1 VGTTEDTPTLV
12 RRADGD
18 TITEREGRQLIVL
31 AERGPITITW
41 SRHAPGE
48 PGPDL
53 HVHRRHTD
61 AFYVLQGELTFPL
74 GPRAERL
81 RLPAGGFVAVPPN
94 VAHAYVNEGDAD
106 ACWLNLHA
114 PDTGFGDYLRALRD
128 GTSVDFDQF
137 DPPEDGGLPAAQ
149 AIVTGPGEGERL
161 GSGTGVVVLK
171 AALTDLRVAE
181 CAVDGT
187 LEGAG
192 VGDHD
197 VEIDAYYVL
206 EGQLEVRAE
215 GSAHAAGPGTLV
227 SVPRGAR
234 HAFARSARGTAR
246 VLSLRA

>member
-1 VGTTEDTPTLV
+1 
-12 RRADGD
+12 
-18 TITEREGRQLIVL
+18 VL

>member
-1 VGTTEDTPTLV
+1 MGTTEDTPTLV
-12 RRADGD
+12 RLADGE
-18 TITEREGRQLIVL
+18 TITERESRQLIVL
-31 AERGPITITW
+31 AERGAITITW

-48 PGPDL
+48 SGPDL

-128 GTSVDFDQF
+128 GTDVGFDQF
-137 DPPEDGGLPAAQ
+137 DPPDDGGLPAAR

-161 GSGTGVVVLK
+161 GSGNGGGVVK
-171 AALTDLRVAE
+171 AALPDLRVAE

-197 VEIDAYYVL
+197 GEIDAYYVL
-206 EGQLEVRAE
+206 EGQLEVTAE

>member
-1 VGTTEDTPTLV
+1 VGTTEDTLTLV
-12 RRADGD
+12 RLADGE
-18 TITEREGRQLIVL
+18 TITERESRQLIVL
-31 AERGPITITW
+31 AERDAITITW

-94 VAHAYVNEGDAD
+94 VAHAYVNDGDAD

-114 PDTGFGDYLRALRD
+114 PDTGFADYLRALRD
-128 GTSVDFDQF
+128 GTDVDFDQF

-161 GSGTGVVVLK
+161 GSGTGIIVLK
-171 AALTDLRVAE
+171 AALRDLRVAE
-181 CAVDGT
+181 CVVDGT
-187 LEGAG
+187 LEGAAH
-192 VGDHD
+192 DHD
-197 VEIDAYYVL
+197 AEIDAYYVL
-206 EGQLEVRAE
+206 EGELEVTAE
-215 GSAHAAGPGTLV
+215 GSVHAAGPGTLV

-234 HAFARSARGTAR
+234 DAFAASARGTAR